1 LLLGSA
7 SAVSAAA
14 NEPGSL
20 LSLLLVQIA
29 VIIVLSRVVGL
40 LFRRISQPLVIGEIV
55 AGILL
60 GPSFLGLLAPELAA
74 QLFPAVTIPYLN
86 VLAQLGLIFFM
97 FLVGLEL
104 NTDHL
109 RGNGKAALLVSHMS
123 IIVPYFLGGLLALY
137 LYDTL
142 SSSDVGFT
150 SFALFMGAAMS
161 ITAFPVL
168 ARILTERRLNRT
180 ALGALAITCAAV
192 DDVTAWCLLAIV
204 ISIVRSGD
212 ALSAIPTVLL
222 AILYIFFMF
231 TVARPVF
238 THLSERVERSDSGT
252 LSQGMVA
259 LIVVGVLCSAMVTEM
274 IGIHSIFG
282 AFLFGAVLPRG
293 RLFGRALVQKTE
305 DFTIVILLP
314 VFFAYTGLR
323 TQIGL
328 LNSVE
333 LWMLCALVILVACVG
348 KFGGATLAARIAGLP
363 WRESAALGVLMNTR
377 GLMELIILNI
387 GLDLGVISPVLF
399 TMMVI
404 MALVTT
410 FATSPLLAWIA
421 PSRSFMPEDKQL
433 HLPLRGEQEPTVQE
447 SSATTFIAVCDTG
460 SEEELLPVTSSPGQT
475 GDH

>member
-1 LLLGSA
+1 LLPASA
-7 SAVSAAA
+7 SAVSAAL
-14 NEPGSL
+14 NEPANL

-74 QLFPAVTIPYLN
+74 QLFPTASIPYLN
-86 VLAQLGLIFFM
+86 ILAQLGLIFFM

-104 NTDHL
+104 NTEHL
-109 RGNGKAALLVSHMS
+109 RGNGRAALLISHVS
-123 IIVPYFLGGLLALY
+123 IIVPYCLGGVLALF
-137 LYDTL
+137 LYETL
-142 SSSDVGFT
+142 STSDVSLT

-168 ARILTERRLNRT
+168 ARILAERKLNRT
-180 ALGALAITCAAV
+180 ALGVLAITCAAV

-204 ISIVRSGD
+204 ISIVRSGNL
-212 ALSAIPTVLL
+212 LSAIPTVLL
-222 AILYIFFMF
+222 AILYIVFMF
-231 TVARPVF
+231 IVAKPIF
-238 THLSERVERSDSGT
+238 TRLYERVERSNSGT

-259 LIVVGVLCSAMVTEM
+259 LVVVGVLCSSLVTEM

-282 AFLFGAVLPRG
+282 AFLFGAVLPHG
-293 RLFGRALVQKTE
+293 RLFGRELVQKTE
-305 DFTIVILLP
+305 DFTIVLLLP

-323 TQIGL
+323 TQINL
-328 LNSVE
+328 LNSTE
-333 LWMLCALVILVACVG
+333 LWMLCVLIILVACLG
-348 KFGGATLAARIAGLP
+348 KFGGATLSARVAGIP
-363 WRESAALGVLMNTR
+363 WRESAALGILMNTR

-387 GLDLGVISPVLF
+387 GLDLGVISPTLF

-421 PSRSFMPEDKQL
+421 PRGSFIPEEPSL
-433 HLPLRGEQEPTVQE
+433 HVSLPGAQEP
-447 SSATTFIAVCDTG
+447 A
-460 SEEELLPVTSSPGQT
+460 LPGGVAE
-475 GDH
+475 

>member
-1 LLLGSA
+1 LLQA
-7 SAVSAAA
+7 SAPAMSAVV
-14 NEPGSL
+14 NEPADL
-20 LSLLLVQIA
+20 LALLLVQLA
-29 VIIVLSRVVGL
+29 VIIVLSRAVGL
-40 LFRRISQPLVIGEIV
+40 LFRRIGQPLVIGEIV

-74 QLFPAVTIPYLN
+74 QLFPAATVPYLN
-86 VLAQLGLIFFM
+86 ILAQLGLIFFM

-109 RGNGKAALLVSHMS
+109 KGNGRVALLVSHTS
-123 IIVPYFLGGLLALY
+123 IVVPYFLGGLLALY
-137 LYDTL
+137 LYESL
-142 SSSDVGFT
+142 APSDVSLA

-168 ARILTERRLNRT
+168 ARILTERKLNRT

-212 ALSAIPTVLL
+212 VLGAIPTVLL
-222 AILYIFFMF
+222 AILYIAFMF
-231 TVARPVF
+231 TVARPLLA
-238 THLSERVERSDSGT
+238 HLAQRVELGESGG

-259 LIVVGVLCSAMVTEM
+259 LVVVGVLCSSLVTEM

-282 AFLFGAVLPRG
+282 AFLFGAILPHG
-293 RLFGRALVQKTE
+293 RLFARALVEKTE

-323 TQIGL
+323 TQINL
-328 LNSVE
+328 LDSVE
-333 LWMLCALVILVACVG
+333 SWVFCALIILVACIG
-348 KFGGATLAARIAGLP
+348 KFGGATLSARVAGLP

-387 GLDLGVISPVLF
+387 GLDLGVISPALF

-421 PSRSFMPEDKQL
+421 PRRSFVPEETTPRPL
-433 HLPLRGEQEPTVQE
+433 SLPGEQETLVQGAPALPLE
-447 SSATTFIAVCDTG
+447 AVLDTPDV
-460 SEEELLPVTSSPGQT
+460 E
-475 GDH
+475 